1 MVEIQKKF
9 EQLSNIKKYHIRL
22 KPIIE
27 NPHNQPFKPEK
38 KEVMKWISCRLSAT
52 KERIL

>member
-27 NPHNQPFKPEK
+27 NPHNQSFKQEK
-38 KEVMKWISCRLSAT
+38 KGSYEDFYIFKFLAY
-52 KERIL
+52 